1 MEQSVK
7 EDASIVKQ
15 QTEDKISK
23 KVEENAAVQV
33 LKQPK
38 QLEAGQIFITVYK
51 ARNIEKKGMFGKADP
66 YVKITLEKQK
76 SKSTTVKNDHNPEW
90 NFKSSFDVDPN
101 ITENIHI
108 EVFDEDLGKDDSL
121 GYTSLKIDELQENK
135 PILNQWIHLENCKSG
150 EVFLSA
156 EFVPLKKSVG
166 VTQQKE
172 LSQTIVQ
179 QDISTNIDNSKHM
192 SVEKGAKGLKDILQK
207 DSPKNIDSAP
217 KPASEEKIPTETV
230 LEPSIQ
236 SKSVPAS
243 KPEKGQIAITIYKAK
258 D

>member
-66 YVKITLEKQK
+66 YVKMTLGKQT

-101 ITENIHI
+101 VTENIHI
-108 EVFDEDLGKDDSL
+108 EIYDEDLGKDDSL
-121 GYTSLKIDELQENK
+121 GYTSLKISELQEHK
-135 PILNQWIHLENCKSG
+135 QILNQWIPLENCKSG
-150 EVFLSA
+150 EVLLSA
-156 EFVPLKKSVG
+156 EFKPLKKSIG
-166 VTQQKE
+166 VNQESE
-172 LSQTIVQ
+172 LSEKIGLQETSTKV
-179 QDISTNIDNSKHM
+179 DISNQM
-192 SVEKGAKGLKDILQK
+192 S
-207 DSPKNIDSAP
+207 
-217 KPASEEKIPTETV
+217 
-230 LEPSIQ
+230 
-236 SKSVPAS
+236 
-243 KPEKGQIAITIYKAK
+243 
-258 D
+258 